1 MNTEFKAG
9 TQGEGAVAINNM
21 EEDEKGGIRVVAKR
35 ESGPVLNLV
44 QGRVSGGSSRG
55 DSRESLVLES
65 CQVARFITFRHCSL
79 FSRLNQ
85 DIPLL
90 SFTCLS
96 DEAGPY
102 QSSSQFRLQTRC

>member
-55 DSRESLVLES
+55 DSRILPSGQVQYISALQPIFKIESRHSS
-65 CQVARFITFRHCSL
+65 CFFY
-79 FSRLNQ
+79 
-85 DIPLL
+85 L
-90 SFTCLS
+90 SV
-96 DEAGPY
+96 
-102 QSSSQFRLQTRC
+102 